1 MLREGL
7 TAKAPYAIL
16 LVEPQ
21 NGTSTTTLLQDC
33 SAVLQGIGE

>member
-7 TAKAPYAIL
+7 TAEAPYGIL
-16 LVEPQ
+16 LVESK

-33 SAVLQGIGE
+33 SEVLQGIGK